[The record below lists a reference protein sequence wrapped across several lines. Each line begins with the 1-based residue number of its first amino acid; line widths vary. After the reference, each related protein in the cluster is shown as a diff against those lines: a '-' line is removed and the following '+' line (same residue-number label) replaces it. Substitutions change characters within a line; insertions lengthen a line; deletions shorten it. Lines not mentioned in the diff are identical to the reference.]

1 MARPYQELGVASDH
15 NPSWGLRGDEFVVQ
29 LRGRQGIK
37 KYREMAENDP
47 IIGAILHAQTMML
60 RSIEWRVEGKSNSSV
75 EFVHSVMNGMDD
87 KSWEEFVADV
97 LTMLPYGFSL
107 FEMVPRRDDDGMIRM
122 KKLASRAAWTID
134 RFEARENGDILGV
147 WQVAAQKN
155 VYIPYSRLLH
165 FRTTS
170 AANEPSGRALD
181 PSTPIPTPDGWKTMG
196 DMRVGSK
203 VFDEK
208 GMIRY
213 VTAVAEWEDR
223 PSYEVEFANGE
234 IIIADE
240 NHEWIVRDGCN
251 STKDTAYKRL
261 TTKEILDRGL
271 KQHKTGDSI
280 ANRWSIDPCGS
291 LDYAE
296 QSLPIDPYYFGYWL
310 GDGNSRNASITTHV
324 DDVDNLL
331 DQVHAAGYTT
341 KVVPN
346 GKAGGHGRLVRVQ
359 GSKEWAS
366 DGPAYALRTMGV
378 YMNKHVPDAFMRG
391 SYAQRLALL
400 QGLMDSDGTI
410 GKDGRAEFANTN
422 KQLAESVVELVR
434 SLGAMANLTQKKSM
448 GFGTGAK
455 PTGKTAW
462 RVHFT
467 PHFQCFRLPRK
478 VERISGK
485 ESLYRRHY
493 IKDIRRVENR
503 KTICIEVDGSS
514 HLFLCGRSLI
524 PTHNSVLRSAYTS
537 WRAANNIKY
546 FEGVGIERE
555 LNGLPIVRIPSEFMS
570 ADASDA
576 QKALFTQMK
585 AIARDVKK
593 NEQGYIIL
601 PSDRYADDDGKLTNN
616 LMVEFDLIAS
626 RGTRDI
632 DTGKVIG
639 RYHQEMAMSA
649 MADFVL
655 LGSNERGSFALSQS
669 KSQLFLKAL
678 EGYADTIA
686 AQLNRKLLPYLW
698 ELNGMNPVDMPKIAR
713 GRIAPVD
720 LEELGTFIQ
729 RLALSGVDLFPDEG
743 LEKHLRDVAGLP
755 AGDPNRPRPNAEAQA
770 AEQVPE

>member
-29 LRGRQGIK
+29 LRGRQGVK

-60 RSIEWRVEGKSNSSV
+60 RSIEWRVEGGSEDST
-75 EFVHSVMNGMDD
+75 EFVRSVMDGMDD

-170 AANEPSGRALD
+170 AANEPSGR
-181 PSTPIPTPDGWKTMG
+181 
-196 DMRVGSK
+196 
-203 VFDEK
+203 
-208 GMIRY
+208 
-213 VTAVAEWEDR
+213 
-223 PSYEVEFANGE
+223 
-234 IIIADE
+234 
-240 NHEWIVRDGCN
+240 
-251 STKDTAYKRL
+251 
-261 TTKEILDRGL
+261 
-271 KQHKTGDSI
+271 
-280 ANRWSIDPCGS
+280 
-291 LDYAE
+291 
-296 QSLPIDPYYFGYWL
+296 
-310 GDGNSRNASITTHV
+310 
-324 DDVDNLL
+324 
-331 DQVHAAGYTT
+331 
-341 KVVPN
+341 
-346 GKAGGHGRLVRVQ
+346 
-359 GSKEWAS
+359 
-366 DGPAYALRTMGV
+366 
-378 YMNKHVPDAFMRG
+378 
-391 SYAQRLALL
+391 
-400 QGLMDSDGTI
+400 
-410 GKDGRAEFANTN
+410 
-422 KQLAESVVELVR
+422 
-434 SLGAMANLTQKKSM
+434 
-448 GFGTGAK
+448 
-455 PTGKTAW
+455 
-462 RVHFT
+462 
-467 PHFQCFRLPRK
+467 
-478 VERISGK
+478 
-485 ESLYRRHY
+485 
-493 IKDIRRVENR
+493 
-503 KTICIEVDGSS
+503 
-514 HLFLCGRSLI
+514 
-524 PTHNSVLRSAYTS
+524 SVLRSAYTS

-585 AIARDVKK
+585 TIARDVKK

-698 ELNGMNPVDMPKIAR
+698 ELNGMDKADMPKIAR

-770 AEQVPE
+770 AEQAPE